1 MQDINAVNTYL
12 KLHEDYFLQ
21 ADIDI
26 LRGKLLNCSDSK
38 WNSVR
43 LVNLKSPFTLL
54 LISLSAGILGVD
66 RFMLDKK
73 GSGVLKLLVCQ
84 LGIFAG
90 IACFFLFL
98 SEISGWGTFCLIW
111 FVVAEIWWLVD
122 VCMSV
127 KWTKEYNYKLVVRVL
142 NI

>member
-1 MQDINAVNTYL
+1 MQDISAINTYL

-21 ADIDI
+21 ADMDI

-43 LVNLKSPFTLL
+43 LSNLKSPQTLL
-54 LISLSAGILGVD
+54 LVSLCAGIWGVD

-84 LGIFAG
+84 LGIIAG
-90 IACFFLFL
+90 VACFFLF
-98 SEISGWGTFCLIW
+98 ISDVSDWGTFCLIW
-111 FVVAEIWWLVD
+111 FGVAEIWWLFD
-122 VCMSV
+122 VYISV
-127 KWTKEYNYKLVVRVL
+127 KWTKEYNYKKIISLL
-142 NI
+142 NS